1 MQCGPGAIPP
11 TSHTN
16 IYVLREY
23 NVYEPSLA
31 LKAEEEHGKINQQ
44 SDQKGCSNIY
54 QMQIF

>member
-11 TSHTN
+11 TWHTN

-23 NVYEPSLA
+23 DVYEPSLA
-31 LKAEEEHGKINQQ
+31 LKVEEERGKINQQ
-44 SDQKGCSNIY
+44 SDQNGCSNIY